1 MELPQWN
8 CHNGIATMEL
18 PQWNCH
24 NGIAT
29 MELLQWNFGV
39 RASTHHDLLMDWAT

>member
-1 MELPQWN
+1 
-8 CHNGIATMEL
+8 MEL

-29 MELLQWNFGV
+29 MELLSAIMRHKVYDFV
-39 RASTHHDLLMDWAT
+39 RFYSILHSSLPQKPSLHPF